1 MQRFVSIALI
11 VVGLGLAMLGLLA
24 GLFYL
29 GLPVV
34 SPDARYDL
42 LQINTVAMAVLAV
55 SGGAGSVLAWVGW
68 RRYSGAASSAAHL
81 PSPWWLVLLF
91 LLALAVGEA
100 VLQTNV
106 APWLFPP
113 VHVIA
118 SMAAPLFLLALAAS
132 LLRPSGLVVQRRDVA
147 LQVAGGAVLATG
159 LAIVIEVILVA
170 LLALAAALI
179 VALTPGGSARLETLV
194 AQLSRPEVLS
204 DPAFLQSLL
213 SSPLVLIGAGL
224 VIALGAPLIE
234 EFSKSVGVVLIAAG
248 RARLTPG
255 EAFLWGVAAGAGFA
269 ITETMFNVVTVL
281 PAWGGPLMLRSATAV
296 VHCLAAGLMGLA
308 WQAWLSGERRWRL
321 PALYGLAVVIHGLW
335 NGVAGLASVLQAQGT
350 LNANL
355 LVGAGG
361 TLLVFALAGLFVINS
376 GLFIYIGRRLGQP
389 PVMAL
394 APLPVESTVTPE
406 V

>member
-1 MQRFVSIALI
+1 
-11 VVGLGLAMLGLLA
+11 
-24 GLFYL
+24 
-29 GLPVV
+29 
-34 SPDARYDL
+34 
-42 LQINTVAMAVLAV
+42 
-55 SGGAGSVLAWVGW
+55 
-68 RRYSGAASSAAHL
+68 
-81 PSPWWLVLLF
+81 
-91 LLALAVGEA
+91 
-100 VLQTNV
+100 
-106 APWLFPP
+106 
-113 VHVIA
+113 
-118 SMAAPLFLLALAAS
+118 
-132 LLRPSGLVVQRRDVA
+132 
-147 LQVAGGAVLATG
+147 VLATG

-376 GLFIYIGRRLGQP
+376 GLFVYIGRRLGQP